1 MMGFGISSRI
11 LIMAI
16 VLMKAAEASMSRE
29 MQALMKFGWP
39 HNSTTHHC
47 NWTGITCDDAGHV
60 AEMSLQVCSYTTLLS
75 LNHFDVFAFPHLTR
89 IHLTSYCLNGTI
101 PPHIGYLS
109 NLTYLNLSHN
119 PLNSEL
125 PVSLANLT
133 ELQILDISDCHDRF
147 YGIHSI
153 YGVIPP
159 EIGSLSKLTHLNLSY
174 NELITLPLSLA
185 NLTNLHVLDLSYNN
199 IVGVIP
205 PEIGN
210 LSKLTHLDLSYNG
223 LNSDLPFSLSNLT
236 NLHVLDLS
244 YNNIVGVIP
253 PEIGNLSTLTHLD
266 LSYNGLN
273 SDLPLSLSN
282 LTNLHVLDLSY
293 NSIFGAIPP
302 EIGSLSK
309 LTHLNLSHN
318 GLDTDMPLSLAN
330 LTNLH
335 VLDLSYNSIIG
346 AIPPEIGS
354 LSNLT
359 HLDLLAN
366 ELYSDLPLSL
376 ANLTNLHVLDLSYN
390 SIFGAIPPE
399 IGSLSKLTHLD
410 LSHNGLDTDLPLSLA
425 NLTNLH
431 VLDLSNNRIAGAI
444 PPEIGNSSKLTHL
457 DLSHN
462 ELNTDLAL
470 SLANLTNLQLL
481 DLSHNRIVGAI
492 PPEIGSLFKLTHL
505 DLSVN
510 RLYGDLPLSLSNL
523 TNLQLLNISENNISS
538 AIPSGI
544 GYLQQ
549 LIVLDLSGNSIS
561 GSLPSTMSQ
570 LTRLE
575 LLKLDGNMLVGV
587 FKAGIQMLPA
597 IKTIG
602 LGGNTIEGRI
612 PFEFGDAANAP
623 YLNIDLS
630 RNHLCGRVPESL
642 SHLGG
647 IDLSYN
653 RLEGRI
659 PLDIWWK
666 FPKKSFYGNSELLL
680 PNGSRIEMEETKHP
694 RMRISYAVIGVV
706 ILFGCVFLF
715 SSGLILTFYLRR
727 KAASAATPHADQ
739 RHGDIFKI
747 WNFDGNIAHQ
757 HIIQATA
764 DFDFGYCIGTGAY
777 GSVYRAQLPTGKV
790 VAVKKLHRFEGENP
804 SYDMCF
810 RNEAKVL
817 SEIRHRH
824 IVKLFG
830 YCLHKRSMFLI
841 YDYMERG
848 SLFSVL
854 KDESEAVELDWKKRV
869 NVVKGIANA
878 LSYMHHDCTPPILHR
893 DISSSNILLDSEF
906 EGCLSDFGTARLLD
920 PDSSNQTLLVGTRGY
935 IAPELA
941 FTMVVTEKCDVYS
954 FGVLALEIV
963 CGDHPGD
970 FVSIVTTMK
979 GSSSSAPFARNLMV
993 QQLLDKR
1000 LASPDEDVR
1009 VSREIVGVV
1018 KIALKCVSCDP
1029 KSRPSMKEVSQELA
1043 ANPPRLSMPFRSISV
1058 LQLMHSD

>member
-1 MMGFGISSRI
+1 MKEEGIISSQIIKMMGFGISSRI

-47 NWTGITCDDAGHV
+47 NWTGITCDDAAHV
-60 AEMSLQVCSYTTLLS
+60 AAMSLQVCSYTTLLS

-89 IHLTSYCLNGTI
+89 IHLTSCCLNGTI
-101 PPHIGYLS
+101 PPQIGYLS
-109 NLTYLNLSHN
+109 NLTHLDMSDNRLYGDLPLSLSNLTSLHVLDLSHN
-119 PLNSEL
+119 RIIG
-125 PVSLANLT
+125 A
-133 ELQILDISDCHDRF
+133 
-147 YGIHSI
+147 
-153 YGVIPP
+153 IPH
-159 EIGSLSKLTHLNLSY
+159 EIGSLSKLTHLDLSLNDLY
-174 NELITLPLSLA
+174 SSLPLSHA
-185 NLTNLHVLDLSYNN
+185 NLTNLHVLDLSYNR
-199 IVGVIP
+199 
-205 PEIGN
+205 
-210 LSKLTHLDLSYNG
+210 
-223 LNSDLPFSLSNLT
+223 
-236 NLHVLDLS
+236 
-244 YNNIVGVIP
+244 
-253 PEIGNLSTLTHLD
+253 
-266 LSYNGLN
+266 
-273 SDLPLSLSN
+273 
-282 LTNLHVLDLSY
+282 
-293 NSIFGAIPP
+293 IFGAIPP

-309 LTHLNLSHN
+309 LTHLNLSYN
-318 GLDTDMPLSLAN
+318 GLGT
-330 LTNLH
+330 
-335 VLDLSYNSIIG
+335 
-346 AIPPEIGS
+346 
-354 LSNLT
+354 
-359 HLDLLAN
+359 
-366 ELYSDLPLSL
+366 DLPLSL

-390 SIFGAIPPE
+390 GIFGAIPHD

-410 LSHNGLDTDLPLSLA
+410 FSHNGLYSDLP
-425 NLTNLH
+425 
-431 VLDLSNNRIAGAI
+431 
-444 PPEIGNSSKLTHL
+444 
-457 DLSHN
+457 
-462 ELNTDLAL
+462 L

-492 PPEIGSLFKLTHL
+492 PPEIGSLSKLTHL
-505 DLSVN
+505 DLSHN
-510 RLYGDLPLSLSNL
+510 RLNGDLPLSLSNL
-523 TNLQLLNISENNISS
+523 INLQLLDVSQNRIFDG
-538 AIPSGI
+538 IPSGI

-549 LIVLDLSGNSIS
+549 LIVLDLSHNSIS

-587 FKAGIQMLPA
+587 FEAGIQMLPS

-602 LGGNTIEGRI
+602 LSWNTIEGRI
-612 PFEFGDAANAP
+612 PFEFGDAANAQF
-623 YLNIDLS
+623 LNINLS
-630 RNHLCGRVPESL
+630 HNHLCGIVPESL
-642 SHLGG
+642 WQFDG

-659 PLDIWWK
+659 PLVIWIK
-666 FPKKSFYGNSELLL
+666 FPEESFFGNSELLL

-694 RMRISYAVIGVV
+694 RMRISYAVIGNVTV
-706 ILFGCVFLF
+706 FGCVFLF
-715 SSGLILTFYLRR
+715 SSGFILTFYLRR
-727 KAASAATPHADQ
+727 KAATPHDDQ

-777 GSVYRAQLPTGKV
+777 GSVYRAQLPSGRV

-810 RNEAKVL
+810 RNEARVL

-848 SLFSVL
+848 SLYSVL

-893 DISSSNILLDSEF
+893 DISSSNILLNSQF

-920 PDSSNQTLLVGTRGY
+920 PDSSNQTLLVGTCGY

-970 FVSIVTTMK
+970 FVSSVTMTK
-979 GSSSSAPFARNLMV
+979 GSSAPFARNLMV

-1043 ANPPRLSMPFRSISV
+1043 ANPPRLSMPFRSLSV

>member
-1 MMGFGISSRI
+1 MKEEGIISSQIIKMMGFGISSRI

-29 MQALMKFGWP
+29 MQALMNFGWP

-47 NWTGITCDDAGHV
+47 NWTGITCDDAAHV
-60 AEMSLQVCSYTTLLS
+60 AAMSLQVCPYPTTLLS

-89 IHLTSYCLNGTI
+89 IHLTSGCLNGTI
-101 PPHIGYLS
+101 PPQIGYLS
-109 NLTYLNLSHN
+109 NLTHLDMSDNRLYGDLPLSLSNLTSLHVLDLSHN
-119 PLNSEL
+119 RIIGAIPHEIGSLSKLTHLDMSDNRLYGDLPL
-125 PVSLANLT
+125 SLSNLT
-133 ELQILDISDCHDRF
+133 SLHVLDLSHNRII
-147 YGIHSI
+147 GA
-153 YGVIPP
+153 IPP

-174 NELITLPLSLA
+174 N
-185 NLTNLHVLDLSYNN
+185 
-199 IVGVIP
+199 
-205 PEIGN
+205 
-210 LSKLTHLDLSYNG
+210 G
-223 LNSDLPFSLSNLT
+223 LGT
-236 NLHVLDLS
+236 
-244 YNNIVGVIP
+244 
-253 PEIGNLSTLTHLD
+253 
-266 LSYNGLN
+266 
-273 SDLPLSLSN
+273 
-282 LTNLHVLDLSY
+282 
-293 NSIFGAIPP
+293 
-302 EIGSLSK
+302 
-309 LTHLNLSHN
+309 
-318 GLDTDMPLSLAN
+318 
-330 LTNLH
+330 
-335 VLDLSYNSIIG
+335 
-346 AIPPEIGS
+346 
-354 LSNLT
+354 
-359 HLDLLAN
+359 
-366 ELYSDLPLSL
+366 DLPLSL

-390 SIFGAIPPE
+390 GIFGAIPHD
-399 IGSLSKLTHLD
+399 IGSLSKLTHLN
-410 LSHNGLDTDLPLSLA
+410 LCHNPLNGELPVSLA
-425 NLTNLH
+425 NLTELQI
-431 VLDLSNNRIAGAI
+431 LDI
-444 PPEIGNSSKLTHL
+444 
-457 DLSHN
+457 SHSRRSYDIN
-462 ELNTDLAL
+462 G
-470 SLANLTNLQLL
+470 
-481 DLSHNRIVGAI
+481 IYGVI
-492 PPEIGSLFKLTHL
+492 PPEIGSLSKLTHL

-523 TNLQLLNISENNISS
+523 TNLQLLDISENNISS

-549 LIVLDLSGNSIS
+549 LIVLDLSYNSIS
-561 GSLPSTMSQ
+561 GSLPSTMIQ

-575 LLKLDGNMLVGV
+575 FLKLDFNKLVGV
-587 FKAGIQMLPA
+587 FEAGLQMLPS
-597 IKTIG
+597 IKAIG
-602 LGGNTIEGRI
+602 LSWNTIEGRI
-612 PFEFGDAANAP
+612 PFEFGDAANAQF
-623 YLNIDLS
+623 LNIDLS
-630 RNHLCGRVPESL
+630 HNHLCGRVPESL
-642 SHLGG
+642 SHLDR

-659 PLDIWWK
+659 PLDIWRK
-666 FPKKSFYGNSELLL
+666 FPEESFFGNSELHP
-680 PNGSRIEMEETKHP
+680 PNEAKYP
-694 RMRISYAVIGVV
+694 RNAVIAVV
-706 ILFGCVFLF
+706 TVFGCVFLF

-727 KAASAATPHADQ
+727 KAASAATPHDDQ

-757 HIIQATA
+757 DIIQATA

-777 GSVYRAQLPTGKV
+777 GSVYRAQLPTGRV

-810 RNEAKVL
+810 RNEARVL

-824 IVKLFG
+824 IVRLFG

-970 FVSIVTTMK
+970 FVSSVTMTK
-979 GSSSSAPFARNLMV
+979 GSSAPFARNLMV

-1043 ANPPRLSMPFRSISV
+1043 ANPPRLSMPFRSLSV